1 MTKEL
6 ILKKAIEKAIKNGW
20 KPIGILEMWLDK
32 HIGVHPDFM
41 KAFINTGNFYDLI
54 FSHDFAKAF
63 WGEKIWGELID
74 DPRYKNTIKNLEAWE
89 YHLREMVLEEEP
101 LKYIEK
107 FL

>member
-63 WGEKIWGELID
+63 WGEEIADFQTEID
-74 DPRYKNTIKNLEAWE
+74 LAEWQ
-89 YHLREMVLEEEP
+89 YHLQQIVLEEEP
-101 LKYIEK
+101 IKYLEQ
-107 FL
+107 FLD